1 MLQNKSMYIDGSWS
15 LGGTTDQIKVRNPAS
30 LEEWATV
37 PNGDAESA
45 KLAVTAASRAF
56 TTWRDTTAFERSRLL
71 KRWHQIIME
80 RSMEL
85 AETMTLEQGK
95 PLKEAE
101 AEVKYAADF
110 VEWYA
115 EEGKRV
121 FGNTMPSSSSGK
133 RLFTIRQPVGVVAAI
148 TPWNFPIS
156 MITRKV
162 APALAAGC
170 TCVVKPASETPLT
183 ALLLAEMA
191 EEAGFPDGVLNI
203 ITGDAKVI
211 GEQLLADER
220 VAKITFTGS
229 TAVGKVIMAQ
239 AADTVKRIS
248 LELGGH
254 APIIV
259 HDDADIHMAV
269 METVNNKFRN
279 AGQTCICANRVYVHA
294 SIFDDFEK
302 ALTEEVTKLQ
312 VGNGLEEGV
321 DIGPLINKDG
331 FEQVKQHVDQ
341 AVSLGAKV
349 VTGGRQIMVEGNEGY
364 FYEPTVITKVT
375 QGMKI
380 LKEETFGPVVPII
393 PFHTD
398 EEAVRLANDT
408 PYGLAAYIFTTNIN
422 RAIYTAENLEY
433 GIIGIND
440 GAPSAAE
447 LPFGGMKQSGF
458 GREGGRE
465 GIDMY
470 LETKSI
476 SLGGL

>member
-1 MLQNKSMYIDGSWS
+1 
-15 LGGTTDQIKVRNPAS
+15 
-30 LEEWATV
+30 
-37 PNGDAESA
+37 
-45 KLAVTAASRAF
+45 
-56 TTWRDTTAFERSRLL
+56 
-71 KRWHQIIME
+71 
-80 RSMEL
+80 
-85 AETMTLEQGK
+85 
-95 PLKEAE
+95 
-101 AEVKYAADF
+101 
-110 VEWYA
+110 
-115 EEGKRV
+115 
-121 FGNTMPSSSSGK
+121 MPSSSSGK

-364 FYEPTVITKVT
+364 FYEPTVITQVT

-422 RAIYTAENLEY
+422 RAIYTAEHLEY